1 MDWSNISKSVNPHA
15 SLENWAYCSNKSIG
29 NGFLIN
35 ENNIK
40 TIKLKLARLVAWYCE
55 DVIEL

>member
-1 MDWSNISKSVNPHA
+1 MNPHA

-40 TIKLKLARLVAWYCE
+40 TIKLKLARSVAWYCE